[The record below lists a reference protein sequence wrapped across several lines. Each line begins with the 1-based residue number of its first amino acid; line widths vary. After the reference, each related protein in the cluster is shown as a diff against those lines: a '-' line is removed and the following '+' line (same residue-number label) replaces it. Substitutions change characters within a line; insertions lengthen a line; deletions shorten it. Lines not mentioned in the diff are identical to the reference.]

1 MIECKQIA
9 NLALAGVK
17 GYNEMNGRIYDES
30 GASPALRA
38 NSGGHNEIKI
48 AATEQKDNVV
58 GEPSRRIRKL
68 TPREC
73 WRLMDFDDEDFDRAA
88 AVNSKTQLYKQ
99 VGNSIVVNCLV
110 AIFGQMI
117 EGKENV
123 YKERKEPK
131 P

>member
-1 MIECKQIA
+1 MAGIPTEQRLEISGETA
-9 NLALAGVK
+9 NALTTV
-17 GYNEMNGRIYDES
+17 
-30 GASPALRA
+30 
-38 NSGGHNEIKI
+38 
-48 AATEQKDNVV
+48 QKDNVV
-58 GEPSRRIRKL
+58 VEPRCRIRKL

-99 VGNSIVVNCLV
+99 AGNSIVVNCLV

-117 EGKENV
+117 EGKENAC
-123 YKERKEPK
+123 KERKEPK

>member
-1 MIECKQIA
+1 MINCELIGLLSGDGWDKAKDA
-9 NLALAGVK
+9 NRRVYSGEAVSPTITTCGGGRREVK
-17 GYNEMNGRIYDES
+17 I
-30 GASPALRA
+30 ALRY
-38 NSGGHNEIKI
+38 
-48 AATEQKDNVV
+48 
-58 GEPSRRIRKL
+58 RIRKL

-88 AVNSKTQLYKQ
+88 TVNSKTQLYKQ
-99 VGNSIVVNCLV
+99 AGNSIVVNCLV

>member
-1 MIECKQIA
+1 MIECKEIA

-48 AATEQKDNVV
+48 AATEQKEK
-58 GEPSRRIRKL
+58 EPRYRIRKL

-99 VGNSIVVNCLV
+99 AGNSIVVNCLV

-123 YKERKEPK
+123 YKERKAPK